1 MIEFTVSLYDKM
13 MEACK
18 YIVLLEPI
26 KELKILPQIYR
37 FLVREIIIEKK
48 AKEYIKKY
56 KSSLLSVFLTPKVI
70 L

>member
-56 KSSLLSVFLTPKVI
+56 
-70 L
+70 